1 MGWLCVGYFMFS
13 VFFYIFCLLLHGL
26 AACGKSDVKHAAGL
40 VGTCMCSQLDTL
52 EWKSIQL
59 AQGIGVAAQEGAAM
73 MTVTSNTLTANFL
86 KHSSSM
92 LPTYRL
98 C

>member
-1 MGWLCVGYFMFS
+1 
-13 VFFYIFCLLLHGL
+13 
-26 AACGKSDVKHAAGL
+26 
-40 VGTCMCSQLDTL
+40 MCSQLDTL

-59 AQGIGVAAQEGAAM
+59 AQGIGVAAQEGGAM

-92 LPTYRL
+92 LPTYLL